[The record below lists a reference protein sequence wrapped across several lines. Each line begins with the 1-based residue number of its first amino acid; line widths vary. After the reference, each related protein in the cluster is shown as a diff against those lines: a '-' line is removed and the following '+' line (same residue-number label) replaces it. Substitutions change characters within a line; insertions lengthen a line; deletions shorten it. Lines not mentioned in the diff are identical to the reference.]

1 LKLLYYSSSSHTNR
15 NGDQLKSSLYIHIPF
30 CVRKCSYC
38 DFNSYENPGI
48 SLDDYVLLLMEE
60 LSSKADRFEVES
72 APTLYFGGGTP
83 SLLSPGQVAS
93 IVQAGR
99 DLYGLEKGAE
109 VTLEVNPGTVTLE
122 SLEGYLS
129 GGINRLSI
137 GVQSFNDG
145 LLKVLGRI
153 HSSEDAGDAVLMARA
168 AGFRSIGID
177 LIHSLP
183 GQTLQEW
190 EGELQDAIAL
200 KPDHISAYGL
210 SVEKGTPFAAMAERG
225 ELDLPDEEIAAS
237 MFELTSATLGKAGF
251 EQYEISNFA
260 RPGCRSRHNRV
271 YWRRGNYLGFGAGAH
286 SFIREPGFG
295 ARWENPPQMA
305 DYAERVRSG
314 HLLDGATL
322 SRREA
327 MEEFFFLGLRLME
340 GVDLNEFADEFGVAA
355 RDEFPGVIERLSA
368 TGLLVTDGSTLRLSP
383 HGLILSNLVLC
394 EFV

>member
-1 LKLLYYSSSSHTNR
+1 M
-15 NGDQLKSSLYIHIPF
+15 KSSLYVHIPF

-38 DFNSYENPGI
+38 DFNSSEDPGI
-48 SLDDYVLLLMEE
+48 ALDDYVLLLLEE
-60 LSSKADRFEVES
+60 LYSKADRFKVES

-83 SLLSPGQVAS
+83 SLLSPRQVATV
-93 IVQAGR
+93 VQTVR
-99 DLYGLEKGAE
+99 DRYRLEKDAE

-129 GGINRLSI
+129 VGINRLSI
-137 GVQSFNDG
+137 GVQSFNDSQ
-145 LLKVLGRI
+145 LKVLGRI
-153 HSSEDAGDAVLMARA
+153 HSAEEARDAVQMARA

-190 EGELQDAIAL
+190 EQELQEATAL

-210 SVEKGTPFAAMAERG
+210 SVEKGTPFAAMVEAG
-225 ELDLPDEEIAAS
+225 ELDLPDEETAAA
-237 MFELTSATLGKAGF
+237 MFELTTASLGKARF

-286 SFIREPGFG
+286 SFLREPGFG

-305 DYAERVRSG
+305 DYAAIVRSG
-314 HLLDGATL
+314 RLPEAATL

-327 MEEFFFLGLRLME
+327 MEEFLFLGLRLME
-340 GVDLNEFADEFGVAA
+340 GVDLDEFKGEFGADA
-355 RDEFPGVIERLSA
+355 QDEFPGTIERLTA
-368 TGLLVTDGSTLRLSP
+368 AGLLINERSTLRLSP
-383 HGLILSNLVLC
+383 HGLILSNRVLC

>member
-1 LKLLYYSSSSHTNR
+1 MN
-15 NGDQLKSSLYIHIPF
+15 SSLYIHIPF

-38 DFNSYENPGI
+38 DFNSYENPGV
-48 SLDDYVLLLMEE
+48 SLDAYLLLLLEE
-60 LSSKADRFEVES
+60 LSAKAERFKVGS

-83 SLLSPGQVAS
+83 SLLSPPQVATV
-93 IVQAGR
+93 VQAVR
-99 DLYGLEKGAE
+99 DLYGLGKDAE

-122 SLEGYLS
+122 SLEGYLAA
-129 GGINRLSI
+129 GINRLSI
-137 GVQSFNDG
+137 GVQSFDDS

-153 HSSEDAGDAVLMARA
+153 HSAEEAKDAVRMART

-190 EGELQDAIAL
+190 EGELQEAVAL

-210 SVEKGTPFAAMAERG
+210 SVEKGTPLAAMVEAG
-225 ELDLPDEEIAAS
+225 ELYLPDEEIAAA

-286 SFIREPGFG
+286 SFIREGFG

-305 DYAERVRSG
+305 DYEAIVSSG
-314 HLLDGATL
+314 RLPDAATL
-322 SRREA
+322 SRQEA

-340 GVDLNEFADEFGVAA
+340 GVDLNEFAAEFGADA
-355 RDEFPGVIERLSA
+355 RDMFPGAIERLSA
-368 TGLLVTDGSTLRLSP
+368 AGLLVSDGGRLRLSS